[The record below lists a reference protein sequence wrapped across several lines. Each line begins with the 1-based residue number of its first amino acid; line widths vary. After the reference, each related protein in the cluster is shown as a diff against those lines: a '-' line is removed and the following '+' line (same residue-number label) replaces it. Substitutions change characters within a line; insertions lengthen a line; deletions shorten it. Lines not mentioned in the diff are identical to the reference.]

1 VGECYVLGIMFAE
14 SLLGQ
19 LITGWSR
26 GIAET
31 PNGVYQIYTQRATPN
46 GAKTQLL
53 IYTNNIY

>member
-1 VGECYVLGIMFAE
+1 MVGECYVLGIIFAE

-31 PNGVYQIYTQRATPN
+31 PNGVY
-46 GAKTQLL
+46 
-53 IYTNNIY
+53 